1 MGYFMKKRLLS
12 ILLVVLLLV
21 QLVPATVIAYPVPE
35 LGAQDGVTKFA
46 TGVPM
51 GVAHRAAWRMAPEN
65 SLLAVAASISMG
77 IDVAELDVKM
87 TKDGVLVLSHDGSID
102 RCAMGSG
109 NISDYNWEQLKTIA
123 VKPGQGG
130 SSAYLLTEDDAA
142 LLNSLPNYA
151 EHSGTAVAGQTIPLS
166 RMDDLIDL
174 LKKLGPNTMVNLDH
188 CFSQELFTS
197 CYVLFREQGMLNRFF
212 FKNSNDVWTMNQWYA
227 AAAEKWNKKHSDE
240 PITAKDV
247 QESILYV
254 YIIRSADYGILQSH
268 LDNGDKLVMVEICIS
283 DDPSDKVIHEKLEP
297 WCLENK
303 VAMFVNTMWSGLC
316 STKPDTEATWAEM
329 LNRGYKAIQT
339 DRPSELAGY
348 LAAYNRD
355 RSAQSVIE
363 AEHFHGFNYGTQGFS
378 VPAAADSRLNK
389 KVEKLTAGDYLE
401 YRRIVFDGTETLL
414 NLTMQGLSGGTLGVY
429 LDGLAEE
436 NRIAQLTFASSEDY
450 RTVTAV
456 LDKTPETGTHTVHLR
471 FTGAPKQVLA
481 SLDSFRFVSAA
492 CFTDAQL
499 EELQITTTAGT
510 APVLPGSVQV
520 TANGE
525 TYGLEVRWEQ
535 VAASSYAKEGQFLV
549 LGYVPALGCYAKAL
563 VTVTATSVVKPEIT
577 TDGLALWMDASEG
590 VTAENGAVSAWAS
603 KVGNITATVKSGS
616 PTVKGKGIAFDG
628 DDSMDLVLPENF
640 WNGKS
645 EFTVLLYNSSE
656 NITAGASNGTSSQYH
671 SVLYFGETESWGSAY
686 FNASQNE
693 VIWRF
698 GSGTSGD
705 YGTTYTRPLNIGSLF
720 TSTAIRKNG
729 LRDTLFVNGEKVYTG
744 TAAAEQSKNIKSEG
758 WIGLGKNGNY
768 FKGTINEILIYDR
781 ALADDEITAAQLAL
795 AEKYADKVSAVE
807 AVAVTCEAGTAPVLP
822 KTVKITYE
830 SGASIDLGVQWERI
844 NPNDYLEE
852 GSFPVKGTLA
862 DGTPVVATVT
872 VTAKSVKEPVTTRG
886 LMFWLNASE
895 GVSTDDSGV
904 VTQWKSKVGDAV
916 ATKKKGDAKL
926 TQNAVNGKP
935 AVTFDGSED
944 VLQMVL
950 ENGAL
955 NGLEGVTVVTYAAS
969 RTPWKQTN
977 NSFDWNVQRH
987 TLFSADESGSWG
999 SFYTGIY
1006 SDAISARFGTGTT
1019 NDNGFRAERSESTEG
1034 FTATSIRWNGSTKT
1048 YDVQVGGE
1056 QFGTGVSL
1064 GSKTANNKNIF
1075 YFGTGKGNTYWTGDV
1090 CDILVYDRVLTDEE
1104 LADVNEYLRDLYE
1117 PKDKTVSTDGL
1128 IFWLDA
1134 SEGVEQDASGK
1145 VTKWD
1150 SRTGSV
1156 SAINKKGTLTVKENV
1171 SNGKPGVYFSGN
1183 GDVMQMVLADGRLN
1197 GLTGA
1202 TVIAYASPETSW
1214 KYNEGKS
1221 LAWNV
1226 QRRALFYVDEAGSW
1240 GSFFASVYTDAVA
1253 ARFGTGTANDYGFSA
1268 ARSSETSAYGATAI
1282 RWDGTT
1288 YEATVDGEA
1297 FGTGTSKSNVTKNN
1311 KNIVYFGTGKEN
1323 TYWKGTLCEVLVYD
1337 RALTDAE
1344 LENVYNYLDDKYT
1357 EKTEPEIHVTGVY
1370 LKEEGE
1376 QLTLHRGES
1385 WELTAAAVPAN
1396 AVDTGLTFA
1405 TSDPKVVTVDENGKI
1420 TATGLGYATV
1430 IVTTKD
1436 GDYSAW
1442 CGVSVERTEAEKL
1455 WQNIQDIVTW
1465 AGKQNPAAYAN
1476 WDEMQRALDAVR
1488 TLSEASSLEELTPG
1502 YQALREAMLGLL
1514 EKVDYRFTSE
1524 TSDQTLEAGA
1534 ALELEIV
1541 PTSEHFLNV
1550 QVDGPPLE
1558 QSAYTLE
1565 TVNDGLKLTLK
1576 PEYMA
1581 TLGLGSHTVKALFAN
1596 GEAATGFTLIRSVEG
1611 VTLEPQAAE
1620 LTVGEILTVNAVV
1633 QPADATN
1640 ANVSFTS
1647 SAPAVATVDEN
1658 GVVTAL
1664 KPGQAVIT
1672 VTTADGGF
1680 TASCAL
1686 TVKDAPCRHEHTTR
1700 ENEQKPTCTRDGYSG
1715 DLVCK
1720 DCGQTLEK
1728 GETLPKT
1735 GHKYVNGV
1743 CSVCGRK
1750 FGAPTTADGFALP
1763 LTLAAA
1769 IVSLIALAILMLVRK
1784 RKDTV

>member
-1 MGYFMKKRLLS
+1 MKKRLLS

-142 LLNSLPNYA
+142 LLNSLPNYV

-212 FKNSNDVWTMNQWYA
+212 FKNSNDVGTMNQWYA

-436 NRIAQLTFASSEDY
+436 NRIAQLTLASSEDY
-450 RTVTAV
+450 RTVTAA

-590 VTAENGAVSAWAS
+590 VTAENGAVSAWTS

-1075 YFGTGKGNTYWTGDV
+1075 YFGTGK
-1090 CDILVYDRVLTDEE
+1090 
-1104 LADVNEYLRDLYE
+1104 
-1117 PKDKTVSTDGL
+1117 
-1128 IFWLDA
+1128 
-1134 SEGVEQDASGK
+1134 
-1145 VTKWD
+1145 
-1150 SRTGSV
+1150 
-1156 SAINKKGTLTVKENV
+1156 
-1171 SNGKPGVYFSGN
+1171 
-1183 GDVMQMVLADGRLN
+1183 
-1197 GLTGA
+1197 
-1202 TVIAYASPETSW
+1202 
-1214 KYNEGKS
+1214 
-1221 LAWNV
+1221 
-1226 QRRALFYVDEAGSW
+1226 
-1240 GSFFASVYTDAVA
+1240 
-1253 ARFGTGTANDYGFSA
+1253 
-1268 ARSSETSAYGATAI
+1268 
-1282 RWDGTT
+1282 
-1288 YEATVDGEA
+1288 
-1297 FGTGTSKSNVTKNN
+1297 
-1311 KNIVYFGTGKEN
+1311 EN

-1488 TLSEASSLEELTPG
+1488 TLSEASSLEELTPA

-1541 PTSEHFLNV
+1541 PASEHFLNV
-1550 QVDGPPLE
+1550 QVDGAPLE

-1620 LTVGEILTVNAVV
+1620 LTVGESLTVNAVV

-1769 IVSLIALAILMLVRK
+1769 IVSLIALAILVLVRK